1 MFMLI
6 YDSGEQLQTQ
16 RKRKYVLLTFPAIS
30 MNFLGIVHRG
40 IDIFEIDRRSP
51 AENRFKRREM
61 IYLFEIT

>member
-1 MFMLI
+1 M
-6 YDSGEQLQTQ
+6 
-16 RKRKYVLLTFPAIS
+16 S